1 MSENDF
7 RNDMVKV
14 IIAQHRNAP
23 LTVDGLREFF
33 PPDFDLGDDDL
44 APYQPIEFEAEA
56 EPTPRLEMQAEPIK
70 TEVVPVAAA
79 EPTPAPTPEAIEA
92 ATLRRIAS
100 DQNLA
105 NARVAVTVAG
115 NAERAAR
122 AKLAEAVN
130 TFQKGFPP
138 VTREKLVGDF
148 VKEQAEIRR
157 KIASGEMEPRKNPG
171 IGKSVVDR
179 TAFYG
184 RGGNAARSS
193 PTPWGLNGKVVP
205 AGTPGA
211 VPGFKGY
218 QRVRAQ
224 LSALWKNPVK
234 LPSER

>member
-1 MSENDF
+1 MTNPL
-7 RNDMVKV
+7 RNQMVRN
-14 IIAQHRNAP
+14 IIGANPDAP
-23 LTVDGLREFF
+23 LTIEGLREFF
-33 PPDFDLGDDDL
+33 PSDFDLGDDDL
-44 APYQPIEFEAEA
+44 APYQTIEFEPEA
-56 EPTPRLEMQAEPIK
+56 EPTPASVALAAKPEAA
-70 TEVVPVAAA
+70 PVAA
-79 EPTPAPTPEAIEA
+79 EPTPARTPEAIEA

-184 RGGNAARSS
+184 RGGNPATGNYRRGAYAAQ
-193 PTPWGLNGKVVP
+193 
-205 AGTPGA
+205 
-211 VPGFKGY
+211 FKGT
-218 QRVRAQ
+218 
-224 LSALWKNPVK
+224 KNYDPRRGPVAK